1 MTTFANKA
9 IRYFV
14 NLTPPREIPNGISI
28 INPYKFEEINGII
41 HKFYK
46 KYFDDNRDRVFV
58 LGINP
63 GRFGGGITGV
73 SFTDPVALSEYCDIE
88 NDLGTKKEL
97 SSKFIYKMIKEYGGV
112 KRFYSKNFL
121 SALFPLAI
129 TKDGKNYN
137 YYDEKELYKFLKTYI
152 VNAIK
157 KQVEL
162 GAVKDFAVCLGK
174 KNAKYFSEINDEYK
188 IFDNIRVLDHPRY
201 IMQYRLRQVDDYL
214 KKYLEVL
221 Q

>member
-1 MTTFANKA
+1 
-9 IRYFV
+9 
-14 NLTPPREIPNGISI
+14 
-28 INPYKFEEINGII
+28 
-41 HKFYK
+41 
-46 KYFDDNRDRVFV
+46 
-58 LGINP
+58 
-63 GRFGGGITGV
+63 
-73 SFTDPVALSEYCDIE
+73 
-88 NDLGTKKEL
+88 
-97 SSKFIYKMIKEYGGV
+97 MIKEYGGV

-121 SALFPLAI
+121 SALFPLTI

-201 IMQYRLRQVDDYL
+201 IMQYRLRQVDDYI